1 MNYEVKR
8 AILDKIKAYD
18 TICIFRHIRN
28 DGDCVG
34 ATKGMKALLEASFP
48 EKKILLIA
56 GKGFNWHQ
64 PDHFRIVYLPRVEV
78 LDEATR
84 KLRDFLQYY
93 RQ

>member
-1 MNYEVKR
+1 MYTK
-8 AILDKIKAYD
+8 DKAQRI
-18 TICIFRHIRN
+18 TLRLN
-28 DGDCVG
+28 DEQFTFD
-34 ATKGMKALLEASFP
+34 LLR

-78 LDEATR
+78 LDEAMV